1 MNIKY
6 AFNSIKRNKFQSIL
20 IVLLISMALISFY
33 IVLFLSN
40 SLKDQYN
47 YVENYFNGGNVYSIA
62 TNWRYYKPKIDKIDK
77 SIYEKIYKS
86 IDAMDNVDLINY
98 ERIAVNFDSSNPDLK
113 GLEQD
118 KIMESDSIYIQG
130 MGISE
135 AAINHYDLEVLEGKM
150 FNKEE
155 NEDGI
160 INAVV
165 GYHFKDMFNIGDI
178 LVTDVGKKFKI
189 TGFLKK
195 DMYIPTSIG
204 ESDNASYEKYDLGKA
219 IVCDLNNFLGEDFS
233 YYLSISGA
241 YIHMAKDISEG
252 EKLQIKQKIKNEFNK
267 YNIEVNVIDQSK
279 GIFLALSEIKKQIM
293 LFNISSITILT
304 FISFSI
310 IITIL
315 NSLENRKKE
324 FGVYILS
331 GANITDISKI
341 VFFEI
346 CILNLIS
353 FSILCIVVI
362 GIKIASIKFLIYMFI
377 LTLMYCIF
385 TFLIPLRKIKNISIK
400 DLIKGEE

>member
-178 LVTDVGKKFKI
+178 LVTD
-189 TGFLKK
+189 
-195 DMYIPTSIG
+195 
-204 ESDNASYEKYDLGKA
+204 
-219 IVCDLNNFLGEDFS
+219 
-233 YYLSISGA
+233 
-241 YIHMAKDISEG
+241 
-252 EKLQIKQKIKNEFNK
+252 
-267 YNIEVNVIDQSK
+267 
-279 GIFLALSEIKKQIM
+279 IFQLALEKVIM
-293 LFNISSITILT
+293 Q
-304 FISFSI
+304 
-310 IITIL
+310 
-315 NSLENRKKE
+315 
-324 FGVYILS
+324 
-331 GANITDISKI
+331 A
-341 VFFEI
+341 
-346 CILNLIS
+346 
-353 FSILCIVVI
+353 
-362 GIKIASIKFLIYMFI
+362 M
-377 LTLMYCIF
+377 
-385 TFLIPLRKIKNISIK
+385 KNMI
-400 DLIKGEE
+400 

>member
-362 GIKIASIKFLIYMFI
+362 GIKIASIKFLIYIFI